1 MKLKWQ
7 KKEAHHKQ
15 RRTKHNLFLAQI
27 FIKLG
32 YAKCKYQQWRCMC
45 LYTYT
50 RQYAPKQMFLAN
62 DKLFN
67 APLCCTT
74 CKMWFGIYWNKEDIH
89 WKGCYSQTKRHYVTD
104 FQVTSSTNWHSTPR
118 SQSGEPLP
126 IFTFERVPLT
136 HDSIV

>member
-1 MKLKWQ
+1 MKVYVFVYVY
-7 KKEAHHKQ
+7 
-15 RRTKHNLFLAQI
+15 RR
-27 FIKLG
+27 
-32 YAKCKYQQWRCMC
+32 
-45 LYTYT
+45 
-50 RQYAPKQMFLAN
+50 YAPKQMFLAN

-104 FQVTSSTNWHSTPR
+104 FQVTSCTNWHSTPR

-126 IFTFERVPLT
+126 IFSFERVCLWLM
-136 HDSIV
+136 IVLYNIISFTTCFFFKGFSCYMLKIQNLFIKSL